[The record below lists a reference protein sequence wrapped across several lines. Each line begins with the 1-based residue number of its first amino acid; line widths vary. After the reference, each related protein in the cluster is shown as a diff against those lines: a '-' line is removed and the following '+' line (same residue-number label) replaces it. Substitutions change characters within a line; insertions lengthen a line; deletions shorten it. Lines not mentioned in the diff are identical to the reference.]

1 MTTGTKSDD
10 AATPGDASP
19 AKKPLGPLQTTVRLG
34 IMLVVCCAA
43 IFWAC
48 RMAWENYYPL
58 QAVTRRLGS
67 SDSSQRVVA
76 VHEMTELGATSTSE
90 AIGALIP
97 LLKDPDA
104 GVRNEAAQ
112 ALGTLGAQAV
122 RSGESEAGATTSA
135 LLGLLHDPETKVRIA
150 ATGALRLVAGSTLN
164 RSARGTAKSAK
175 ADSAPATAIDTT
187 AVAAGLLGLLKDQNP
202 DVRQAAISAV
212 ATIGPQVLKDPPRE
226 LLAIVESEA
235 VSHRIAAIAA
245 LANFPRGLD
254 PLIPTLL
261 RHLERDEPQVRDT
274 CAQALGRIQSS
285 SLSTAVLPDL
295 VKGLGSRD
303 RVVRM
308 DIIGLLSRLH
318 PDANAVVP
326 ALITVLREP
335 IDSDAMSM
343 GNGGSISY
351 IGPAHDAARALAT
364 IAPGTSA
371 AEPAVTALANV
382 VQNGPAQRKA
392 SAANALSSFGHAAVG
407 AVPALVEMV
416 GEAARSKVQNG
427 DGASAAG
434 ALSEIAPGT
443 PAAGAAA
450 SALIAALKAESIPT
464 RTAAIE
470 ELAKFGS
477 AAAAAL
483 PTLRELREND
493 PTPAVRRA
501 AESALD
507 KLEKGAK

>member
-1 MTTGTKSDD
+1 M
-10 AATPGDASP
+10 
-19 AKKPLGPLQTTVRLG
+19 QTTVRLG

-48 RMAWENYYPL
+48 RLTWENYYPL

-67 SDSSQRVVA
+67 SDASQRVVA
-76 VHEMTELGATSTSE
+76 VREMTELGASSTSE
-90 AIGALIP
+90 AIHALIP

-104 GVRNEAAQ
+104 GVRNEATQ
-112 ALGTLGAQAV
+112 ALGTLGAQAA
-122 RSGESEAGATTSA
+122 GTGGNEAGAAASA
-135 LLGLLHDPETKVRIA
+135 LLELLSDADPRVKIA
-150 ATGALRLVAGSTLN
+150 ATGALRLVAGSALN
-164 RSARGTAKSAK
+164 RSARGAAKNAK
-175 ADSAPATAIDTT
+175 GETGAAAAID
-187 AVAAGLLGLLKDQNP
+187 AAPVAHGLLGLLKDQDP
-202 DVRQAAISAV
+202 DVRQAALV
-212 ATIGPQVLKDPPRE
+212 ALTTIGPQVLKEPPKE
-226 LLAIVESEA
+226 MLAAVESA
-235 VSHRIAAIAA
+235 AASDRIGAIAA
-245 LANFPRGLD
+245 LSSFPRGLD

-261 RHLERDEPQVRDT
+261 RHLEQDEPQVRDT

-285 SLSTAVLPDL
+285 SLTAAVLPDL

-318 PDANAVVP
+318 PDAKAVVP

-351 IGPAHDAARALAT
+351 VGPAHDAARALAT
-364 IAPGTSA
+364 ITPGTTA
-371 AEPAVTALANV
+371 AEPALTALTDV
-382 VQNGPAQRKA
+382 VQNGPSQRKA
-392 SAANALSSFGHAAVG
+392 SAANALSSFGKFAVG
-407 AVPALVEMV
+407 AVPALIKMVED
-416 GEAARSKVQNG
+416 AARSKVQNG
-427 DGASAAG
+427 DGASAVG

-450 SALIAALKAESIPT
+450 SALIAALKAESMPT

-470 ELAKFGS
+470 ELPKFGS

-483 PTLRELREND
+483 PTLRELKEND

-501 AESALD
+501 AESALE
-507 KLEKGAK
+507 KLDKGAQ

>member
-1 MTTGTKSDD
+1 
-10 AATPGDASP
+10 
-19 AKKPLGPLQTTVRLG
+19 
-34 IMLVVCCAA
+34 
-43 IFWAC
+43 
-48 RMAWENYYPL
+48 
-58 QAVTRRLGS
+58 
-67 SDSSQRVVA
+67 
-76 VHEMTELGATSTSE
+76 
-90 AIGALIP
+90 
-97 LLKDPDA
+97 
-104 GVRNEAAQ
+104 
-112 ALGTLGAQAV
+112 
-122 RSGESEAGATTSA
+122 
-135 LLGLLHDPETKVRIA
+135 
-150 ATGALRLVAGSTLN
+150 
-164 RSARGTAKSAK
+164 
-175 ADSAPATAIDTT
+175 
-187 AVAAGLLGLLKDQNP
+187 LLGLLKDQNP

-382 VQNGPAQRKA
+382 VQNGPTQRKA

-407 AVPALVEMV
+407 AVPALVQML
-416 GEAARSKVQNG
+416 GEAARSNVQASN
-427 DGASAAG
+427 GASAVG

-450 SALIAALKAESIPT
+450 SALIAALKAESMPT

-470 ELAKFGS
+470 ELPKFGS

-507 KLEKGAK
+507 KLERGAK